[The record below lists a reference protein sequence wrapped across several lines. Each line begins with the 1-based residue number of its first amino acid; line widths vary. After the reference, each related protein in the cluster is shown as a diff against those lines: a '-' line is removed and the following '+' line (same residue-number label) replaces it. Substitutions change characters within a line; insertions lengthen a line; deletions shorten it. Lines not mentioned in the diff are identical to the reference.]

1 MTRAE
6 FNEYVRMHS
15 RKLYSFAF
23 RILRN
28 QEESEDAVQEV
39 FIKLWNMG
47 EKLDSYINIDA
58 LATTMIR
65 NYCIDQIRKRNS
77 HMQSQIENIDIQ
89 LFTSP
94 SPHQQ
99 LEDKESYDIIKKV
112 MEGLPEKYKNIL
124 ILREID
130 GLSYEEIA
138 SETSQDI
145 NNLRVLL
152 SRARVMLKNGYNKYN
167 NEKRGIRQSA
177 GKVL

>member
-1 MTRAE
+1 
-6 FNEYVRMHS
+6 
-15 RKLYSFAF
+15 
-23 RILRN
+23 
-28 QEESEDAVQEV
+28 
-39 FIKLWNMG
+39 
-47 EKLDSYINIDA
+47 
-58 LATTMIR
+58 
-65 NYCIDQIRKRNS
+65 
-77 HMQSQIENIDIQ
+77 
-89 LFTSP
+89 
-94 SPHQQ
+94 
-99 LEDKESYDIIKKV
+99 
-112 MEGLPEKYKNIL
+112 LPEKYRNIL